1 MKGWK
6 MLVEEIVII
15 DIVGVFIVVTLLA
28 YERCVGGLF

>member
-15 DIVGVFIVVTLLA
+15 AIVGVFLVATLLA
-28 YERCVGGLF
+28 YERGVGGLF